1 MYSSENQERR
11 ATGSLSSS
19 IMSRL
24 AQRQAQQSS
33 SSSSFSPQQEAQDL
47 QSSSSLSQQQFQQQQ
62 QHQQQQQQQQV
73 QQVQQV
79 KQHPAH
85 EPTSLSPLNSRL
97 MSLSNFQPPL
107 PDRSPRALLPSP
119 EREEGGFHGRKNKGK
134 CHLPTK
140 EFTLTG
146 LSAG

>member
-1 MYSSENQERR
+1 MSSSENQERR

-24 AQRQAQQSS
+24 AQRQAQQQSS
-33 SSSSFSPQQEAQDL
+33 SSSSFSIQQQEAQDL
-47 QSSSSLSQQQFQQQQ
+47 QSLSSLS
-62 QHQQQQQQQQV
+62 QQQQQQQQV